1 MNSASGKE
9 CDRLRERLPEYA
21 DGSLT
26 GPDSARIERHLAD
39 CARCSAEL
47 RDLQTVI
54 RAVRSVTPEEVPE
67 DLLPRLRRA
76 VRERVPAPV
85 GLPRFWPRIVVP
97 AALAVGVVAVSFALF
112 SPRRLTSGERTAA
125 GRVGAEAPAGVTAA
139 ARLPTE
145 GLAQQD
151 SIAVATRPDSEMP
164 TDGLSFPFPPSSGDA
179 DRLSQPPASAGPSRR
194 LSALAPSV
202 SDTAAGPPGIAAP
215 AAPAIEEKE
224 RAATG
229 GRASTELWAAK
240 TEGLHGGR
248 GGGGAMRG
256 GSGRAAYRGTRAGG
270 GERAE
275 AADVLPPDEQF
286 ARPYRAR
293 PAQKAQMP
301 CLFDRA
307 EPGAAEIGE
316 AEAPALPFSAK
327 ATLVRHRGR
336 PAIAL
341 QLAAE
346 GPAQGIAVRV
356 GKPGTS
362 VLIWDGLA
370 PVSEPIVLSAETL
383 GIEPGAIPVF
393 LESPAGRKEYVLF
406 MPALARLGESAP
418 SAPTG
423 DYRGEPL
430 SQVLVE
436 FTALTGLVVLAEEP
450 LDEKLCGSKPEGP
463 PDVALQ
469 EIASRAGLDVEQTD
483 GIVFTLT
490 HPR

>member
-26 GPDSARIERHLAD
+26 GPDSARIERHLTD

-67 DLLPRLRRA
+67 NLLPRLRRA
-76 VRERVPAPV
+76 VRERVPAPAGV
-85 GLPRFWPRIVVP
+85 PRFWPRIVIP
-97 AALAVGVVAVSFALF
+97 AALAVGVVAVSFALI

-125 GRVGAEAPAGVTAA
+125 GRVVAEAPAGMTGA
-139 ARLPTE
+139 ARLPAE
-145 GLAQQD
+145 GLARQD
-151 SIAVATRPDSEMP
+151 SIAVAARPDSELPMDRR
-164 TDGLSFPFPPSSGDA
+164 DG
-179 DRLSQPPASAGPSRR
+179 DRLSVPPASADPSRR

-202 SDTAAGPPGIAAP
+202 SDTVAGGPPGLAAP
-215 AAPAIEEKE
+215 PAPAIEEKE

-248 GGGGAMRG
+248 GGGMPG
-256 GSGRAAYRGTRAGG
+256 GSGRAAYRGTRAAGG
-270 GERAE
+270 DRAE
-275 AADVLPPDEQF
+275 AADVLPSDEQL
-286 ARPYRAR
+286 ARPYRAQ
-293 PAQKAQMP
+293 PVQKGQMP
-301 CLFDRA
+301 CLLGRA
-307 EPGAAEIGE
+307 ELGAAEA
-316 AEAPALPFSAK
+316 AEAPALPFSAQ
-327 ATLVRHRGR
+327 AMLVRHGAR

-346 GPAQGIAVRV
+346 GPAQEIAVRV

-370 PVSEPIVLSAETL
+370 PVSVPIVLSAETL
-383 GIEPGAIPVF
+383 GLEPGAIPVF

-406 MPALARLGESAP
+406 MPAPARLGESAP
-418 SAPTG
+418 SAPIG
-423 DYRGEPL
+423 PYRGEPL

-450 LDEKLCGSKPEGP
+450 LAEQLCGSKPEGP

-469 EIASRAGLDVEQTD
+469 EIASRAGLEVEQTGD
-483 GIVFTLT
+483 IVFTLT